1 MTVKQATRHVILGNG
16 PAGVVAAEQIKKQ
29 RPNDTVIMVGS
40 EPEPPYSRMA
50 IPYLLIGRVDESGT
64 YLRKDSNH
72 FKSKGIEEIRAR
84 AVSLD
89 TQGKS
94 VKLDNGQTLAYDKL
108 LIATGARPISPPI
121 KGVDLPGVHPCWTLE
136 NARQIIELA
145 KPGSRVLQMGAGF
158 IGCIIMEALAL
169 RGVKLTVVEMGNRM
183 VPRMMTEK
191 AGTLIK
197 DWCEHKGVKVHTSTR
212 VDAIELG
219 GQVTPQN
226 ASAQAQVQE
235 PGLFAK
241 IGAALGFG
249 GKAVEHAHEVEDAHA
264 HPGAPLLAR
273 LSNGETLECDLIISA
288 TGVKPNL
295 DFLAGS
301 GLEVDQG
308 LLVDDHM
315 QTNIPDVYA
324 AGDVAQVRDFSTGQ
338 KTVNMIQPAAADDA
352 RIAAQNM
359 LGKGTV
365 TQGSLAMNVLDTLG
379 LIAAS
384 FGQWWGAEGGQHVEV
399 VNDESFNYLRLEFL
413 DDVLIGATSLGLTD
427 HVGVMRGLIQG
438 KIKLGEWKDILL
450 KDPTRLM
457 EAYLACAQSQSKWTS
472 PSSSSLH

>member
-1 MTVKQATRHVILGNG
+1 MTGTIAVSGSQRHVILGNG
-16 PAGVVAAEQIKKQ
+16 PAGVVAAEQIRKQ
-29 RPNDTVIMVGS
+29 RPRDSIVMVGA

-50 IPYLLIGRVDESGT
+50 IPYLLIGKVGEKGT
-64 YLRKDSNH
+64 YLRKDSDH
-72 FKSKGIEEIRAR
+72 FKKQNIQEIRAR
-84 AVSLD
+84 ATKLD
-89 TQGKS
+89 TAAKK
-94 VKLDNGQTLAYDKL
+94 VMLDNGDVLEYDKL

-121 KGVDLPGVHPCWTLE
+121 PGVNLPGVHPCWTLE

-183 VPRMMTEK
+183 VPRMMTEG
-191 AGTLIK
+191 AGSMIR
-197 DWCEHKGVKVHTSTR
+197 DWCIKKGVNVHCSTKVE
-212 VDAIELG
+212 AIEG
-219 GQVTPQN
+219 TP
-226 ASAQAQVQE
+226 
-235 PGLFAK
+235 LR
-241 IGAALGFG
+241 
-249 GKAVEHAHEVEDAHA
+249 
-264 HPGAPLLAR
+264 AR
-273 LSNGETLECDLIISA
+273 LSNGEVLECDLVISA

-295 DFLAGS
+295 DFLEGS

-315 QTNIPDVYA
+315 QTNVKDVYA
-324 AGDVAQVRDFSTGQ
+324 AGDVAQVRDFSTGE

-359 LGKGTV
+359 MGQGTQ

-384 FGQWWGAEGGQHVEV
+384 FGQWWGAEGGQSVELQ
-399 VNDESFNYLRLEFL
+399 NKDEFSYMRLEFEG
-413 DDVLIGATSLGLTD
+413 DVLIGATSLGLTN

-438 KIKLGEWKDILL
+438 KIHLGEWKDHLL
-450 KDPTRLM
+450 EDPTRLM
-457 EAYLACAQSQSKWTS
+457 EAYLACAQSQSTWKL
-472 PSSSSLH
+472 PSNSLQH

>member
-1 MTVKQATRHVILGNG
+1 MSTRHVILGNG

-29 RPNDTVIMVGS
+29 SPGDTVIMVGS

-50 IPYLLIGRVDESGT
+50 IPYLLIGKVGEDGT
-64 YLRKDSNH
+64 YLRKDADH
-72 FKSKGIEEIRAR
+72 FKKLGIEEIRAH
-84 AVSLD
+84 ATKLD
-89 TQGKS
+89 TANKKVQ
-94 VKLDNGQTLAYDKL
+94 LDNGQTLDYDKL

-121 KGVDLPGVHPCWTLE
+121 PGVDLPGVHPCWTLE
-136 NARQIIELA
+136 NAREIIKLA

-191 AGTLIK
+191 AGTMIK
-197 DWCEHKGVKVHTSTR
+197 DWCEHKGVKVHTSTK
-212 VDAIELG
+212 VEAILAG
-219 GQVTPQN
+219 SGAA
-226 ASAQAQVQE
+226 ASGSE
-235 PGLFAK
+235 PGFFAK
-241 IGAALGFG
+241 VGQALGFG
-249 GKAVEHAHEVEDAHA
+249 GEGAAQASSG
-264 HPGAPLLAR
+264 GAPLIAK
-273 LSNGETLECDLIISA
+273 LSTGENLECDLIISA

-295 DFLAGS
+295 DFLEGS

-315 QTNIPDVYA
+315 ATNIADVYA

-359 LGKGTV
+359 LSKNTE

-384 FGQWWGAEGGQHVEV
+384 FGQWWGAEQGGQNVELV
-399 VNDESFNYLRLEFL
+399 EPEKFRYLRLEFEG
-413 DDVLIGATSLGLTD
+413 DILIGATSLGLTD

-438 KIKLGEWKDILL
+438 KIPLGKWKDKLL
-450 KDPTRLM
+450 EDPTRLM

-472 PSSSSLH
+472 PLSSLQR

>member
-1 MTVKQATRHVILGNG
+1 MTGRSTMTRHVILGNG
-16 PAGVVAAEQIKKQ
+16 PAGVVAAEQIRKQ
-29 RPNDTVIMVGS
+29 RPHDSIVMVGA

-64 YLRKDSNH
+64 YLRKDPDH
-72 FKSKGIEEIRAR
+72 FKKRNIVEVRAF
-84 AVSLD
+84 AKKLD
-89 TQGKS
+89 TVNK
-94 VKLDNGQTLAYDKL
+94 VVHLDSGQQLPYDKL

-121 KGVDLPGVHPCWTLE
+121 PGVNLPGVHPCWTLE
-136 NARQIIELA
+136 NAREIIELA

-183 VPRMMTEK
+183 VPRMMTEG
-191 AGTLIK
+191 AGSMIR
-197 DWCEHKGVKVHTSTR
+197 DWCIHKGVDVHCSTR
-212 VDAIELG
+212 VEAIESG
-219 GQVTPQN
+219 
-226 ASAQAQVQE
+226 SQAQDLSLLQKV
-235 PGLFAK
+235 GN
-241 IGAALGFG
+241 ALGFG
-249 GKAVEHAHEVEDAHA
+249 NPQGQTAN
-264 HPGAPLLAR
+264 APLLAK
-273 LSNGETLECDLIISA
+273 LSNGTTLECDLIISA

-295 DFLAGS
+295 DFLEGS

-308 LLVDDHM
+308 LLVDDNM
-315 QTNIPDVYA
+315 QTNVKDVYA

-359 LGKGTV
+359 MGLGTKTL
-365 TQGSLAMNVLDTLG
+365 GSLAMNVLDTLG

-384 FGQWWGAEGGQHVEV
+384 FGQWWGAEGGESVELK
-399 VNDESFNYLRLEFL
+399 NQEGFTYLRLEFK

-438 KIKLGEWKDILL
+438 KIKLGEWKDHLL

-457 EAYLACAQSQSKWTS
+457 EAYLACAQSQSTWKL
-472 PSSSSLH
+472 PSNSLQH

>member
-1 MTVKQATRHVILGNG
+1 MTMRHVILGNG
-16 PAGVVAAEQIKKQ
+16 PAGVVAAEQIRKQ
-29 RPNDTVIMVGS
+29 RPHDSIVMVGA

-50 IPYLLIGRVDESGT
+50 IPYLLIGKVGEKGT
-64 YLRKDSNH
+64 HLRKDPDH
-72 FKSKGIEEIRAR
+72 FKRQNIVEVQAR
-84 AVSLD
+84 ATRLD
-89 TQGKS
+89 TKGKL
-94 VKLDNGQTLAYDKL
+94 VHLDNGQQLPYDKL

-121 KGVDLPGVHPCWTLE
+121 AGVNLPGVYPCWTLE
-136 NARQIIELA
+136 NARHIIELA

-183 VPRMMTEK
+183 VPRMMTEG
-191 AGTLIK
+191 AGSMIR
-197 DWCEHKGVKVHTSTR
+197 DWCIAKGVNVHCSTKVE
-212 VDAIELG
+212 AIEQG
-219 GQVTPQN
+219 GKP
-226 ASAQAQVQE
+226 A
-235 PGLFAK
+235 GLMGK
-241 IGAALGFG
+241 IGAALGMG
-249 GKAVEHAHEVEDAHA
+249 GGASSD
-264 HPGAPLLAR
+264 APLLAK

-295 DFLAGS
+295 DFLEGS

-315 QTNIPDVYA
+315 QTNVPDVFA

-359 LGKGTV
+359 MGMGTE

-384 FGQWWGAEGGQHVEV
+384 FGQWWGSDTGQSVELV
-399 VNDESFNYLRLEFL
+399 RKESFNYLRLEFEG
-413 DDVLIGATSLGLTD
+413 DVLIGATSLGLTD
-427 HVGVMRGLIQG
+427 HVGVLRGLIQG
-438 KIKLGEWKDILL
+438 RIRLGEWKDILL
-450 KDPTRLM
+450 EDPTRLM
-457 EAYLACAQSQSKWTS
+457 EAYLACAQAQSTWKL
-472 PSSSSLH
+472 PSNSLQH

>member
-1 MTVKQATRHVILGNG
+1 MTTRHVILGNG
-16 PAGVVAAEQIKKQ
+16 PAGVVAAEQIRKQ
-29 RPNDTVIMVGS
+29 RPHDSIVMVGA

-50 IPYLLIGRVDESGT
+50 IPYLLIGKVGEKGT
-64 YLRKDSNH
+64 YLRKDPDH
-72 FKSKGIEEIRAR
+72 FKRQNILEVQAR
-84 AVSLD
+84 ATRLD
-89 TQGKS
+89 TKGK
-94 VKLDNGQTLAYDKL
+94 VVHLDNGQQLPYDKL

-121 KGVDLPGVHPCWTLE
+121 PGVNLPGVYPCWTLE

-183 VPRMMTEK
+183 VPRMMTEG
-191 AGTLIK
+191 AGSLIR
-197 DWCEHKGVKVHTSTR
+197 DWCIAKGVNVHCSTKVE
-212 VDAIELG
+212 AIEQG
-219 GQVTPQN
+219 GKP
-226 ASAQAQVQE
+226 A
-235 PGLFAK
+235 GLMGK
-241 IGAALGFG
+241 IGAALGMG
-249 GKAVEHAHEVEDAHA
+249 GVQSSD
-264 HPGAPLLAR
+264 APLLAK

-295 DFLAGS
+295 DFLEGS

-315 QTNIPDVYA
+315 QTNVPDVFA

-359 LGKGTV
+359 MGLGTE

-384 FGQWWGAEGGQHVEV
+384 FGQWWGSDTGQSVELV
-399 VNDESFNYLRLEFL
+399 RKESFNYLRLEFEG
-413 DDVLIGATSLGLTD
+413 DVLIGATSLGLTD
-427 HVGVMRGLIQG
+427 HVGVLRGLIQG
-438 KIKLGEWKDILL
+438 KIRLGEWKDILL
-450 KDPTRLM
+450 EDPTRLM
-457 EAYLACAQSQSKWTS
+457 EAYLACAQSQSTWKL
-472 PSSSSLH
+472 PSNSLQH